1 MVIKKNQTMP
11 CSNMD
16 GPRDDHTKQSK
27 SEKQILYNIIHM
39 QNLKHLQDT
48 NRCTDIENRLVN
60 AKWVR
65 RQRREGLRVWGQ
77 QMQTVT
83 YRVGN

>member
-1 MVIKKNQTMP
+1 
-11 CSNMD
+11 MD
-16 GPRDDHTKQSK
+16 GPRDDHTKQSE

-48 NRCTDIENRLVN
+48 NRHTDIENRLGN
-60 AKWVR
+60 AKGVR
-65 RQRREGLRVWGQ
+65 RQRREGLGVWGQ
-77 QMQTVT
+77 QRQTGT